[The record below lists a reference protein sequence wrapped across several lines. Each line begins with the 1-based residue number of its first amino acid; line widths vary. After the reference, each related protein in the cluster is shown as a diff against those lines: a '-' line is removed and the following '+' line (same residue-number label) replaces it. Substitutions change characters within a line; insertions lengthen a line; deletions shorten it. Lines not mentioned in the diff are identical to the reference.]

1 MHGDIFIYYKVLFYL
16 LSLINDIS
24 EFRSDQI
31 TFLSRPT
38 YCRAASISHLQTFS
52 VHGRMTNKFFSQKST
67 TFHVQVHAMS
77 VQQTLGQLSLLFNCC
92 VNVSFLLAMSLL
104 IFLDAL
110 EDVIVNVTIKLRF
123 YGSDR
128 FCYENNERVMIM

>member
-1 MHGDIFIYYKVLFYL
+1 MSFFAE
-16 LSLINDIS
+16 IND
-24 EFRSDQI
+24 FPRPRSI
-31 TFLSRPT
+31 
-38 YCRAASISHLQTFS
+38 
-52 VHGRMTNKFFSQKST
+52 
-67 TFHVQVHAMS
+67 S
-77 VQQTLGQLSLLFNCC
+77 VQQTLGQLSLLLDCC
-92 VNVSFLLAMSLL
+92 VNDAFLLL

>member
-1 MHGDIFIYYKVLFYL
+1 MHGDIFIYNKVLFYL

-52 VHGRMTNKFFSQKST
+52 VHGRMSFFAEIDDFPRPSSCNECPADFGPTKFDSGPTNGQISEWKNSKWMAKLKTFPDQSPKFQS
-67 TFHVQVHAMS
+67 AN
-77 VQQTLGQLSLLFNCC
+77 GQSNLKFDL
-92 VNVSFLLAMSLL
+92 
-104 IFLDAL
+104 
-110 EDVIVNVTIKLRF
+110 TIIPIYQPLP
-123 YGSDR
+123 
-128 FCYENNERVMIM
+128 